1 MAKLNPVKQ
10 IGFLQKGDDV
20 SSRNICKELL
30 DGANIEVS
38 GSDALV
44 EPAERYLYN
53 KIPIFDNLC
62 RFFVEGYMGRSREKK
77 MRCRS
82 FATGVKG
89 VGRQG
94 NLRRDDLQVEDDN
107 IMC

>member
-20 SSRNICKELL
+20 SSRNLCKELL

-44 EPAERYLYN
+44 QCTV
-53 KIPIFDNLC
+53 D
-62 RFFVEGYMGRSREKK
+62 KK
-77 MRCRS
+77 VLDS
-82 FATGVKG
+82 DTAITGVTKWRG
-89 VGRQG
+89 FSKQVRVGPMMIR
-94 NLRRDDLQVEDDN
+94 
-107 IMC
+107 ITFTK